1 MSLARVLVDEIND
14 MLQSIVGHPEFSHV
28 IYIDLRGTLRDDLS
42 VYQEDW
48 ANELHPSSTG
58 FSLVS
63 NRFAEEINVL
73 P

>member
-1 MSLARVLVDEIND
+1 MATERARAITCIAH
-14 MLQSIVGHPEFSHV
+14 SC
-28 IYIDLRGTLRDDLS
+28 DDLS

-48 ANELHPSSTG
+48 ANELHPTISG

-63 NRFAEEINVL
+63 NRFAEEIHLL